1 MVISIQAFI
10 ADIGLVANFYTFIAD
25 GSLACSYS
33 SCGYAYVFTNL
44 QAIVVH
50 YGLASGYAVKVNILV
65 QSNLVFFATVF
76 IGAFGYSNVVTFGN
90 SGVLLSKLFNIGY
103 TIIKV
108 LDIGLVLNDVCFVL
122 SNVCFILS
130 NVCFVLSDICFVL
143 GYAFIQCCNILIGL
157 IQLAAVNSVSR
168 GAAYFACSYAADLAV
183 LINGNLIVNL
193 NIATVQNDGGSAVG
207 NLVAGYVDICQF
219 CTLISIYAIFGCN
232 SASSFNSTVGTAD
245 ANILASD
252 IAEKNILIQAYFIC
266 LLAILSGFFYSN
278 VTAVDYFRMFTG
290 FLLYRMELTAV
301 YSVSGIS
308 SDCTCCYAG
317 NLAVCSNSYFAQLSA
332 FSGDLA
338 VVAACI
344 AYKQLTVTQ
353 CGMTGIYAILQNYVA
368 DFACSCDYFTV
379 FIYGEVVVCTIECA
393 VAVYEERH
401 GAVFICSTYGQVV
414 FCVQGIGL
422 DGVYTGDIAF
432 FVDGYLTKFSG
443 FRSDLAVVAACIAY
457 KQLTVTQCGMTG
469 IYAILQYYVADFACG
484 CGYFTVFIYVEF
496 IVCCVEIAGTVY
508 KERHDSIFCH
518 SAYGQVVFGVQC
530 VGLNGVYINVFVQLN
545 LNLSAVMAYAD
556 VLVTA
561 EINIIAGFYIGCFGC
576 NTVGSEV
583 PAHVSSCTYCLQL
596 AYVYGVCITNA
607 CCNTGDTAIL
617 VYSYFIVD
625 GCGITEQGNSC
636 AFTVSQFGCCAVQNK
651 ACTVIANGFNA
662 YQILVQFN
670 LNSFNAVFCI
680 LAYADIL
687 VTAEV
692 NIIIGFHIFC
702 FGQNTVSSKFPSAVL
717 QLAYIYS
724 IIVVNAC
731 SYTSNTT
738 VIVYVYFTI
747 DNGCITKQFYR
758 CALTI
763 SQFGCKTA
771 QCQFSIAIADAFDI
785 NQILV
790 QLSLN
795 LSLVIAYADI
805 LIAAEI
811 NISTGCYINSGSS
824 NTVSGKIP
832 AFICI
837 CSYLFDFFQL
847 AYIYSI
853 SIINAFSYVG
863 NYFIISIQTVLGDVS
878 VTAKTNAFFI
888 IHEVI
893 ACLNAVNIKIFV
905 QFNVNKSSIIGF
917 FLAYGNIFIVTAEV
931 NDITGFNFSRVGDF
945 FPGGKIP
952 ACIFSCSLQLCY
964 VYSIGSF
971 AASCYIGNL
980 TSKGSTAYRYSTGI
994 CFPGKAICTFRSKST
1009 NNTGFCCSISN

>member
-1 MVISIQAFI
+1 M
-10 ADIGLVANFYTFIAD
+10 
-25 GSLACSYS
+25 
-33 SCGYAYVFTNL
+33 
-44 QAIVVH
+44 
-50 YGLASGYAVKVNILV
+50 
-65 QSNLVFFATVF
+65 
-76 IGAFGYSNVVTFGN
+76 
-90 SGVLLSKLFNIGY
+90 
-103 TIIKV
+103 
-108 LDIGLVLNDVCFVL
+108 
-122 SNVCFILS
+122 
-130 NVCFVLSDICFVL
+130 
-143 GYAFIQCCNILIGL
+143 
-157 IQLAAVNSVSR
+157 
-168 GAAYFACSYAADLAV
+168 
-183 LINGNLIVNL
+183 
-193 NIATVQNDGGSAVG
+193 
-207 NLVAGYVDICQF
+207 
-219 CTLISIYAIFGCN
+219 
-232 SASSFNSTVGTAD
+232 
-245 ANILASD
+245 
-252 IAEKNILIQAYFIC
+252 
-266 LLAILSGFFYSN
+266 
-278 VTAVDYFRMFTG
+278 
-290 FLLYRMELTAV
+290 
-301 YSVSGIS
+301 
-308 SDCTCCYAG
+308 
-317 NLAVCSNSYFAQLSA
+317 
-332 FSGDLA
+332 A
-338 VVAACI
+338 VVAVCI
-344 AYKQLTVTQ
+344 AYEQFCVTQ

-401 GAVFICSTYGQVV
+401 NTVFICSTYGQVV
-414 FCVQGIGL
+414 FCVQGI
-422 DGVYTGDIAF
+422 
-432 FVDGYLTKFSG
+432 
-443 FRSDLAVVAACIAY
+443 
-457 KQLTVTQCGMTG
+457 
-469 IYAILQYYVADFACG
+469 
-484 CGYFTVFIYVEF
+484 
-496 IVCCVEIAGTVY
+496 
-508 KERHDSIFCH
+508 
-518 SAYGQVVFGVQC
+518 
-530 VGLNGVYINVFVQLN
+530 GLNGVYINVFVQLN

-556 VLVTA
+556 VLVAA
-561 EINIIAGFYIGCFGC
+561 EVNKITGFYIGCFGC
-576 NTVGSEV
+576 NTVGSQV

-596 AYVYGVCITNA
+596 TYVYSIGIMNA
-607 CCNTGDTAIL
+607 CCNTGDTAVI
-617 VYSYFIVD
+617 VYVYFIIN
-625 GCGITEQGNSC
+625 GCSITKQGDSC
-636 AFTVSQFGCCAVQNK
+636 AFTIGQFGCCAVQSK
-651 ACTVIANGFNA
+651 ACTVIADGFDSS
-662 YQILVQFN
+662 QILIQFN
-670 LNSFNAVFCI
+670 LNSVNTIFCI

-692 NIIIGFHIFC
+692 NIIAGFYIFC
-702 FGQNTVSSKFPSAVL
+702 FGQNTISSKLPSAVL
-717 QLAYIYS
+717 QLAYVYC

-731 SYTSNTT
+731 SYACNTT

-917 FLAYGNIFIVTAEV
+917 FLAYGNISIVTAEV
-931 NDITGFNFSRVGDF
+931 NGSTGFNFSRVGDF
-945 FPGGKIP
+945 FSSRKIP
-952 ACIFSCSLQLCY
+952 ACIFSCSLQLCN

-971 AASCYIGNL
+971 TTSCYVGNL
-980 TSKGSTAYRYSTGI
+980 TSNGFAAYRYSTGI
-994 CFPGKAICTFRSKST
+994 CFPGKAICTFRSKSS
-1009 NNTGFCCSISN
+1009 NNTSFSISNRGGTNCSTPTCFYFRIIT

>member
-1 MVISIQAFI
+1 MA
-10 ADIGLVANFYTFIAD
+10 G
-25 GSLACSYS
+25 
-33 SCGYAYVFTNL
+33 
-44 QAIVVH
+44 
-50 YGLASGYAVKVNILV
+50 GYAVKVNIFV
-65 QSNLVFFATVF
+65 QSNIVFLATVC
-76 IGAFGYSNVVTFGN
+76 IQAFGYSNVIALGN
-90 SGVLLSKLFNIGY
+90 SGVFLSKLFNIGY
-103 TIIKV
+103 TIIKI
-108 LDIGLVLNDVCFVL
+108 LDIGLVLSNVCCILIDVSSVSCDICFVL
-122 SNVCFILS
+122 IDISSVSCNV
-130 NVCFVLSDICFVL
+130 CFVL
-143 GYAFIQCCNILIGL
+143 GYAVIQCCDICFILINIGSVSCNILIGL
-157 IQLAAVNSVSR
+157 MQLAAVDSVSR
-168 GAAYFACSYAADLAV
+168 GAADFACSYAADLAV

-193 NIATVQNDGGSAVG
+193 NIAAVQNDGGSAVG
-207 NLVAGYVDICQF
+207 NLIAGYVDICQF
-219 CTLISIYAIFGCN
+219 CPLISIYAIIGSNVAGGFN
-232 SASSFNSTVGTAD
+232 SAVGTAD
-245 ANILASD
+245 VYIFASD

-290 FLLYRMELTAV
+290 FLLYRMELTAID
-301 YSVSGIS
+301 GIRRICCNPS
-308 SDCTCCYAG
+308 FCYATDTARIINRNFTKFCILRG
-317 NLAVCSNSYFAQLSA
+317 NLTVIAVRISYVQ
-332 FSGDLA
+332 FS
-338 VVAACI
+338 I
-344 AYKQLTVTQ
+344 TK
-353 CGMTGIYAILQNYVA
+353 
-368 DFACSCDYFTV
+368 STV
-379 FIYGEVVVCTIECA
+379 FIE
-393 VAVYEERH
+393 
-401 GAVFICSTYGQVV
+401 
-414 FCVQGIGL
+414 
-422 DGVYTGDIAF
+422 
-432 FVDGYLTKFSG
+432 
-443 FRSDLAVVAACIAY
+443 
-457 KQLTVTQCGMTG
+457 
-469 IYAILQYYVADFACG
+469 YAIIQLYISNVATSCFDTSIFVYNKFTTSCIEGSIGVHKEWHRSIVCG
-484 CGYFTVFIYVEF
+484 CT
-496 IVCCVEIAGTVY
+496 
-508 KERHDSIFCH
+508 
-518 SAYGQVVFGVQC
+518 YGQVVFGVQC

-771 QCQFSIAIADAFDI
+771 QCQFSIAIADAFDA

-790 QLSLN
+790 QLNFN
-795 LSLVIAYADI
+795 LSLVIAYADV
-805 LIAAEI
+805 LVAAEV
-811 NISTGCYINSGSS
+811 NIFAGSYIGCFGC
-824 NTVSGKIP
+824 NTVGGQVP

-837 CSYLFDFFQL
+837 CSYLFDVFQL

-853 SIINAFSYVG
+853 SIINAFSYVSD
-863 NYFIISIQTVLGDVS
+863 YFIVSIQAVFGDVS
-878 VTAKTNAFFI
+878 IAAKANAFFI
-888 IHEVI
+888 IHEEV
-893 ACLNAVNIKIFV
+893 ACLNAVNIKISV
-905 QFNVNKSSIIGF
+905 QFNINKSSKIGF

-952 ACIFSCSLQLCY
+952 ACIFSCSPQLCY

-980 TSKGSTAYRYSTGI
+980 TGNGIAAYRYSTSIG
-994 CFPGKAICTFRSKST
+994 FPSKAVCTFRSKST